1 MSQARTQEKHGEE
14 KKGKE
19 FVARGGAPAKENG
32 NRDGYIKRKKW
43 HGRRWVELE
52 MLCSWCGNVG
62 NQLRWKMSWVDDGFE
77 FK

>member
-32 NRDGYIKRKKW
+32 IWTGYLKRE
-43 HGRRWVELE
+43 GVIVSAENND
-52 MLCSWCGNVG
+52 SGIVG
-62 NQLRWKMSWVDDGFE
+62 A
-77 FK
+77 